1 MLLDDHSR
9 IFAKARPTS
18 LYNTVYST
26 SLYLHVTS
34 IEIISILFPGVK
46 IPSSNP
52 FVEARD
58 YECHRFFIVSKRR
71 PLKFSLLESFPCSL
85 RTKKTRSLASPISIW
100 RGMQTLPRHL
110 ESLSPSRD
118 ASPSPPTPITR
129 PIPLL
134 SNVTK
139 IIPLLRSFPVDVSR
153 NYPLETRYKTG
164 SVAKL
169 RLYYSGPVPELV
181 LLIVTPFLRPSSGR

>member
-1 MLLDDHSR
+1 MDDHSR

-46 IPSSNP
+46 IPVSIPESFRRSKGLRMSSILHS
-52 FVEARD
+52 FETT
-58 YECHRFFIVSKRR
+58 
-71 PLKFSLLESFPCSL
+71 PLKIFPP
-85 RTKKTRSLASPISIW
+85 RVIS
-100 RGMQTLPRHL
+100 MFLKNKEDEKPR
-110 ESLSPSRD
+110 LSYFDMEGDANSAPSSRKFITVSRR
-118 ASPSPPTPITR
+118 SPSPPAPITR
-129 PIPLL
+129 SIPLL

>member
-1 MLLDDHSR
+1 M
-9 IFAKARPTS
+9 
-18 LYNTVYST
+18 
-26 SLYLHVTS
+26 
-34 IEIISILFPGVK
+34 
-46 IPSSNP
+46 
-52 FVEARD
+52 
-58 YECHRFFIVSKRR
+58 
-71 PLKFSLLESFPCSL
+71 LKFSFVTHLFLAFRRGKGLGMSSILHSFETAPLKIFPPRIISL
-85 RTKKTRSLASPISIW
+85 RTKKTRSLASPISTW

-118 ASPSPPTPITR
+118 APLPLQLQLRTLSPFSRMWRKSSPS
-129 PIPLL
+129 
-134 SNVTK
+134 S
-139 IIPLLRSFPVDVSR
+139 VDVSR

>member
-18 LYNTVYST
+18 LYNTVYLPLPCIFTLPQSKSFQFC
-26 SLYLHVTS
+26 SLVLKFQ
-34 IEIISILFPGVK
+34 FPS
-46 IPSSNP
+46 PNP

-118 ASPSPPTPITR
+118 APLPLQLQLRALSP
-129 PIPLL
+129 
-134 SNVTK
+134 
-139 IIPLLRSFPVDVSR
+139 FSR
-153 NYPLETRYKTG
+153 M
-164 SVAKL
+164 
-169 RLYYSGPVPELV
+169 
-181 LLIVTPFLRPSSGR
+181 

>member
-1 MLLDDHSR
+1 MS
-9 IFAKARPTS
+9 
-18 LYNTVYST
+18 
-26 SLYLHVTS
+26 
-34 IEIISILFPGVK
+34 SILHSF
-46 IPSSNP
+46 
-52 FVEARD
+52 ETA
-58 YECHRFFIVSKRR
+58 
-71 PLKFSLLESFPCSL
+71 PLKIFPPRVISL
-85 RTKKTRSLASPISIW
+85 RTKKTRSLASPISTW

-169 RLYYSGPVPELV
+169 RLYYSSPVPELV

>member
-118 ASPSPPTPITR
+118 APLPLQLQLRTLSPFSRMWRKSSPS
-129 PIPLL
+129 
-134 SNVTK
+134 S
-139 IIPLLRSFPVDVSR
+139 VDVSR